1 MQVNARELATWSFLM
16 ASAHGAGLMI
26 LPLVIGDTHT
36 AAHGHHVAAA
46 SMIGLAGMEWSGVL
60 ATLVHTAGY
69 LLVTGLIAVIV
80 YERVGT
86 RFLRT
91 AWVNLDLIW
100 AVVLIATGLATVF

>member
-1 MQVNARELATWSFLM
+1 MV
-16 ASAHGAGLMI
+16 
-26 LPLVIGDTHT
+26 LPLIMGDMPVIVH
-36 AAHGHHVAAA
+36 AHHVTQA
-46 SMIGLAGMEWSGVL
+46 SMFGPAELGWSGTMAAL
-60 ATLVHTAGY
+60 FHTAGY

-100 AVVLIATGLATVF
+100 ALALMVTGVLTLV

>member
-1 MQVNARELATWSFLM
+1 MGDMPVTMHADHM
-16 ASAHGAGLMI
+16 AH
-26 LPLVIGDTHT
+26 
-36 AAHGHHVAAA
+36 A
-46 SMIGLAGMEWSGVL
+46 SMFGPELGWSGTMAAL
-60 ATLVHTAGY
+60 IHTAGY

-100 AVVLIATGLATVF
+100 AVALIVTGVATLV